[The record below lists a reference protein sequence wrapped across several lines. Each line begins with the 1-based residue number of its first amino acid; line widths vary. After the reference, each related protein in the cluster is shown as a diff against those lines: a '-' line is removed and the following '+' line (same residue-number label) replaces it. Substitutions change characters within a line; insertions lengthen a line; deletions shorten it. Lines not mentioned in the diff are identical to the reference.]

1 MNLSLEQNSRKP
13 NTSKS
18 IYWKAGKKRKW
29 IGSNISLFREGQGGK
44 LSLLNWEYIW
54 IGFFSSEETNKC
66 GIHWSIPRNWSDVW
80 RYSTTC
86 EVPMALE
93 SVKDNTAK
101 KKKEKEKGKKE
112 YITKFFNPALNAPFS
127 YTGWSLVGC
136 MPVGIATST

>member
-1 MNLSLEQNSRKP
+1 M
-13 NTSKS
+13 
-18 IYWKAGKKRKW
+18 
-29 IGSNISLFREGQGGK
+29 
-44 LSLLNWEYIW
+44 W
-54 IGFFSSEETNKC
+54 IGFYSSEETDEC

-86 EVPMALE
+86 EFPMALE
-93 SVKDNTAK
+93 SVKENTAK
-101 KKKEKEKGKKE
+101 KKNIYIYI